1 MNTEAQINRI
11 LSEIRA
17 NKASA
22 PTAAS
27 NVKTYV
33 QTSQSF
39 MVQGEEKPRFRFT
52 PNYGM
57 GRTQLITLR
66 SVVLVNGELSDA
78 NNLFVNEPQDGSGNV
93 DIQVQ
98 FFPYDPSQTYEVK
111 IIASGTSTGSFAVLQ

>member
-39 MVQGEEKPRFRFT
+39 MVQGEEKPRFRCT